1 VTPEPGSSSALDA
14 PTLPASGDVGA
25 AVGVASAAAAAA
37 AAVGLAPPVSPAT
50 GRRWVVA
57 GLAAVGPD
65 FGLVIA
71 FLAVLAGLVVA
82 YGASFVWSEGPIVVA
97 GGIGLGLI
105 TCSFVYRLPRILNG
119 SASAGQ
125 EFLTAVKRIGRDW
138 GPLTVIMWAF
148 ESMETYTGVIRKN
161 AIDDVLYRLDVRLF
175 GEEPSVW
182 AGRFHHP
189 LLTDWMAF
197 TYALYFILPMFL
209 ATCLALRGRR
219 ADFREMSTAVVVQMG
234 LGFILFLFFPAGPPR
249 YYEPLLHGGFGG
261 FQPAHIHSFFGLYE
275 LQQGAFDTADPLR
288 VRSAFPSLHC
298 SIALLTLFYAWRFGD
313 GIFPRRPRLYFWI
326 CLPLVVSLW
335 ISTIYLRHHWIPDI
349 VAGLL
354 LGYTSS
360 VVSPWIRLRWPQAES
375 GGGAGAA
382 S

>member
-1 VTPEPGSSSALDA
+1 MDA
-14 PTLPASGDVGA
+14 PPLPGA
-25 AVGVASAAAAAA
+25 GSASAAIRVAN
-37 AAVGLAPPVSPAT
+37 SQIPAT
-50 GRRWVVA
+50 TRRPWLVTVLVSA
-57 GLAAVGPD
+57 LAAVGPD

-71 FLAVLAGLVVA
+71 FLAVLAGLVVG
-82 YGASFVWSEGPIVVA
+82 YGASFVWSEGPIIVA

-105 TCSFVYRLPRILNG
+105 ACSFVYRLPRILNG
-119 SASAGQ
+119 SARAGR
-125 EFLTAVKRIGRDW
+125 EFLTAVQRIARDW
-138 GPLTVIMWAF
+138 GPLTIIMWAF
-148 ESMETYTGVIRKN
+148 ESMETYTGVIRKT
-161 AIDDVLYRLDVRLF
+161 AIDDVLYRIDVRVF
-175 GEEPSVW
+175 GVEPSAWV
-182 AGRFHHP
+182 GRFHHP

-249 YYEPLLHGGFGG
+249 YYQPLLAGGFH
-261 FQPAHIHSFFGLYE
+261 PTHLHSFFGLYE

-313 GIFPRRPRLYFWI
+313 GIFPRRKHLYFWI

-335 ISTIYLRHHWIPDI
+335 LSTIYLRHHWISDI
-349 VAGLL
+349 AAGLV

-360 VVSPWIRLRWPQAES
+360 VVSPWIRLRWPQADS
-375 GGGAGAA
+375 GAA
-382 S
+382 AGVTS